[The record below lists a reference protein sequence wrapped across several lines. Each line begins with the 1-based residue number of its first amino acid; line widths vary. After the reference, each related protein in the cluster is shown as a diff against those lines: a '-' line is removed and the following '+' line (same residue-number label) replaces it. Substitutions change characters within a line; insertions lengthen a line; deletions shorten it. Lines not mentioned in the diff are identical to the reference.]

1 MLESTILEGIE
12 AVIFDLDGTLVDSMG
27 IWTEVDEE
35 YFRKYNLTPP
45 EGFYEAMEGKSYTE
59 VAQLYLD
66 SFPTLTCTIE
76 ELKQEW
82 QDMTYDKY
90 TKELSLKPGASSMIK
105 VLYDSGIKFGISS
118 SNSIELVTAT
128 LEALGV
134 RQYFDA
140 VHTSCEVKS
149 GKPCP
154 DVYLLTA
161 ADLNV
166 SPEKC
171 LVFEDVPMGIIA
183 GKKAGMKVC
192 AIDDDFSKN
201 QEAKKRELADFY
213 INDYNDILNSTY
225 EVL

>member
-12 AVIFDLDGTLVDSMG
+12 AIIFDLDGTLVNSMG
-27 IWTEVDEE
+27 IWASVDEE
-35 YFRKYNLTPP
+35 YYEKYNLTPP
-45 EGFYEAMEGKSYTE
+45 EGFHEAMEGLSYTE

-66 SFPTLTCTIE
+66 SFPELTCTID

-82 QDMTYDKY
+82 QDMTYEKY
-90 TKELSLKPGASSMIK
+90 TKELDLKPGAYKMIET
-105 VLYDSGIKFGISS
+105 LYNAGIKFGISS
-118 SNSIELVTAT
+118 SNSIELVNAT
-128 LEALGV
+128 LEALNI
-134 RQYFDA
+134 RHFFDA
-140 VHTSCEVKS
+140 VHTSCEVRS
-149 GKPCP
+149 GKPYP

-171 LVFEDVPMGIIA
+171 LVFEDIPKGIMA
-183 GKKAGMKVC
+183 GKNAGMKVC
-192 AIDDDFSKN
+192 AIDDEYSKN
-201 QEAKKRELADFY
+201 QEDKKRELADYY

>member
-1 MLESTILEGIE
+1 MLKSMILEGME
-12 AVIFDLDGTLVDSMG
+12 AIIFDLDGTLVDSMG
-27 IWTEVDEE
+27 IWSEVDEE
-35 YFRKYNLTPP
+35 YFKKYNLAPP

-66 SFPTLTCTIE
+66 SFPTLTCTID

-82 QDMTYDKY
+82 QDMTYEKY
-90 TKELSLKPGASSMIK
+90 TKELVLKPGAYKMIK
-105 VLYDSGIKFGISS
+105 ALYDSGIKFGIAS

-128 LEALGV
+128 LEALSI
-134 RQYFDA
+134 RHFFES

-161 ADLNV
+161 SDLNV
-166 SPEKC
+166 LPEKC
-171 LVFEDVPMGIIA
+171 LVFEDVPMGIMA
-183 GKKAGMKVC
+183 GKNAGMMVC

-201 QEAKKRELADFY
+201 QEGKKRELADYY
-213 INDYNDILNSTY
+213 IKDYNDILNLTY